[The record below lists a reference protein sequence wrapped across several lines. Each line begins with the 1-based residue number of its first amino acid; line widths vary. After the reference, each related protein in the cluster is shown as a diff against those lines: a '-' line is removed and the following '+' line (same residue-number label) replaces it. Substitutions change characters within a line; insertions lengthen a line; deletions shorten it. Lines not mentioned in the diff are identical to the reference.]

1 MSANK
6 NYEVAQRLS
15 MLTCTLQKVTNDLE
29 SDFTAKYNLTPSEF
43 HFLTHLHIIKNVNIK
58 SIAQAMNISYGRI
71 SHILNALENKGF
83 VKRDFNKK
91 DKRNIV
97 ISLTNKAKDV
107 IEKAHSQYMDLHNQI
122 LNTMDNNK
130 KEALVNTLEEYLQ
143 SVKGFM
149 NK

>member
-122 LNTMDNNK
+122 LNTMDNSK

>member
-1 MSANK
+1 MAAK
-6 NYEVAQRLS
+6 NHEIAQRLS
-15 MLTCTLQKVTNDLE
+15 ILTCTLQKVTNDLE

-97 ISLTNKAKDV
+97 ISLTNKAKDM
-107 IEKAHSQYMDLHNQI
+107 IEKAHAQYMDMHGEI
-122 LNTMDNNK
+122 LKNFDAK
-130 KEALVNTLEEYLQ
+130 KSETLVNTLEEYLN
-143 SVKGFM
+143 SVKSFM
-149 NK
+149 QK